1 VKLFPWQKEKD
12 FFTPEE
18 KENILNAIR
27 EAERRTSGEVRL
39 FIESRC
45 RFVDALDRAKEIFY
59 QLEMEKTVERNA
71 SLVYVA
77 VLDRQVAV
85 YGDEGIHQKVGQKYW
100 EEEVN
105 KMLVNFRQEHLAD
118 GLVQCISDIG
128 EALHQ
133 HFPYDRDTDKNELPD
148 EIIFGK

>member
-1 VKLFPWQKEKD
+1 MFDLFKPKQPLLSEADQRRVIEAVK
-12 FFTPEE
+12 
-18 KENILNAIR
+18 A
-27 EAERRTSGEVRL
+27 AERNTSGEIRV
-39 FIESRC
+39 FVESHC
-45 RFVDALDRAKEIFY
+45 SFVDPMDRAKEIFFK
-59 QLEMEKTVERNA
+59 LEMEKTAEHNA
-71 SLVYVA
+71 SLIYVA
-77 VLDRQVAV
+77 VKDRQAAV

-105 KMLVNFRQEHLAD
+105 KMLVNFKQEHLAD
-118 GLVQCISDIG
+118 GIVLCISDIG

>member
-1 VKLFPWQKEKD
+1 MKLFPWQQEKD

-18 KENILNAIR
+18 KERILDAIR
-27 EAERRTSGEVRL
+27 QAEQRTSGEVRL
-39 FIESRC
+39 FIESHC

-59 QLEMEKTVERNA
+59 KLEMEKTAERNA
-71 SLVYVA
+71 SLIYVA
-77 VLDRQVAV
+77 VKDRQVAV
-85 YGDEGIHQKVGQKYW
+85 FGDEGIHQRVGQKYW

-105 KMLVNFRQEHLAD
+105 KMLVNFKQQHLAD
-118 GLVQCISDIG
+118 GLVLCISDIG

>member
-1 VKLFPWQKEKD
+1 VKLFPWQHEKD

-18 KENILNAIR
+18 KERILDAIR
-27 EAERRTSGEVRL
+27 EAEQRTSGEVRL
-39 FIESRC
+39 FIESHC
-45 RFVDALDRAKEIFY
+45 RFVDALDRAKEIFFK
-59 QLEMEKTVERNA
+59 LGMEKTMARNA
-71 SLVYVA
+71 SIVYVA
-77 VLDRQVAV
+77 VKDRQVAV
-85 YGDEGIHQKVGQKYW
+85 YGDEGIHEKVGQKYW

-105 KMLVNFRQEHLAD
+105 KMLVNFKQQHLAD

-133 HFPYDRDTDKNELPD
+133 HFPYDRDRDKNELPD